1 MIIVFY
7 ENSASRLNE
16 EWFQFEAKSDTK
28 TCPLDSRL
36 GLLTD
41 DEFEKVNKPVGPI
54 LLIFPL
60 CYF

>member
-1 MIIVFY
+1 MK
-7 ENSASRLNE
+7 SAQ
-16 EWFQFEAKSDTK
+16 FQFEAKSDTK